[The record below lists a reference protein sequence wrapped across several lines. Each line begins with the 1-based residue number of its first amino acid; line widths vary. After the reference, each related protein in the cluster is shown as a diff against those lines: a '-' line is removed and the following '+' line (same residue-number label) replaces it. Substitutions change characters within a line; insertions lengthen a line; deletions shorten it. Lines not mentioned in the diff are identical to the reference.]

1 MGLTAMWWSHG
12 GWVSRDG
19 EGNGSRRMGFT
30 GWGMVKGVGHGG
42 GAMGW
47 RGGGEVVIG
56 GSSRRPRPKL
66 PSLGLESPLRADL
79 PVKEIRCS
87 LEVVAVLADHPPKIK
102 AQQQLSSCA
111 FNDFVCT
118 VTRRVSQGL
127 S

>member
-1 MGLTAMWWSHG
+1 MGLTAMWWCDGWSHG

-56 GSSRRPRPKL
+56 GSSRRYQWKPKNKK
-66 PSLGLESPLRADL
+66 S
-79 PVKEIRCS
+79 K
-87 LEVVAVLADHPPKIK
+87 KK
-102 AQQQLSSCA
+102 AAAGKGGSRFGETAPFHC
-111 FNDFVCT
+111 FNM
-118 VTRRVSQGL
+118 
-127 S
+127 